1 MHRRQES
8 PPHTEGESLDK
19 KRLSAVSYEGRAL
32 RTSADQREAETEL
45 LAHPGGG
52 PAARERVSAPRRESH
67 HREEKDIR
75 QPATYT
81 VAVAGR
87 PVRYKVI
94 GEGAPIILVHGL
106 SGSSLWW
113 KRNVPALAS
122 AYRLYL
128 VDLPGFG
135 SMASPFARFELK
147 DASGWLIRWMET
159 VGIAQAH
166 LIGHSM
172 GGYICL
178 QIAARYPAVVSRL
191 VLVSPA
197 VSAQARH
204 IFGYVRPLLGAMRSL
219 TPQFLP
225 ILLYDTLR
233 AGPLTILRAV
243 NDLLTVESG
252 QELPMVAAPTLLVW
266 GAYDTLVPPS
276 TGSVMLREMPQA
288 HLLQLERSGH
298 VSMFEQAE
306 QFNRAVL
313 AFLAG
318 AETA

>member
-1 MHRRQES
+1 M
-8 PPHTEGESLDK
+8 PF
-19 KRLSAVSYEGRAL
+19 LSVLAADLLPERAC
-32 RTSADQREAETEL
+32 
-45 LAHPGGG
+45 LAFD
-52 PAARERVSAPRRESH
+52 AESH
-67 HREEKDIR
+67 SKEKKAI
-75 QPATYT
+75 QQVATHT
-81 VAVAGR
+81 ALVLGR
-87 PVRYKVI
+87 PVRYKVV
-94 GEGAPIILVHGL
+94 GQGVPVILVHGL

-113 KRNVPALAS
+113 KRNVPALAHS
-122 AYRLYL
+122 YRLYL

-135 SMASPFARFELK
+135 SMASARTRFELK
-147 DASGWLIRWMET
+147 DASTWLLHWMET

-178 QIAARYPAVVSRL
+178 QLAARHPGRVSRL

-197 VSAQARH
+197 VRAHVQH
-204 IFGYVRPLLGAMRSL
+204 LFGYVGPLLRAVRSL

-233 AGPLTILRAV
+233 AGPVTLLRAV
-243 NDLLTVESG
+243 NGLLAVESG

-266 GAYDTLVPPS
+266 GVYDTLVPPS
-276 TGSVMLREMPQA
+276 TGSLMLRAMPQA
-288 HLLQLERSGH
+288 HLLQLERCGH

-313 AFLAG
+313 AFLAADEAAERERRVPDMPILPPRYTSHREQLPG
-318 AETA
+318 A